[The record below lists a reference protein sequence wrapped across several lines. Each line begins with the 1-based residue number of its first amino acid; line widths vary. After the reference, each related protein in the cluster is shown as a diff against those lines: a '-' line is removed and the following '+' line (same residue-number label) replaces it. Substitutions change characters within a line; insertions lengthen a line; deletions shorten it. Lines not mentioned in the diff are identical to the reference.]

1 MEKYHVLVAVSCFMT
16 LGAVSARAQ
25 TAGHEPEVIRLDPA
39 MDDVVSPD
47 ARLQV
52 VKRGFGFTE
61 GLNWVHQGKTGY
73 LVFSDVPANVIDKL
87 TPDGAV
93 SVLVNE
99 SGYSGPWNGYM
110 ALRVGHRQSNGT
122 DRKDPL
128 HQFMMLGSDGL
139 TIDPQ
144 GRLVICNYGGRSVY
158 RIDWYGKRVV
168 LADRYAGKRL
178 NGPNDVVV
186 KKDGAIYFTDT
197 FNWALG
203 EKDPTTQLHS
213 LGIYVIKDARVT
225 LVVSDIRTPN
235 GLALSPDEKY
245 LYANTSASNTI
256 RRYAVQPDDTL
267 TNSQLFIDLK
277 KEKIAPGERR
287 GITDGMRVDSKGNV
301 YSSGPVGVW
310 VISPQGKHIG
320 TIRIP
325 ETFANFTFGDAD
337 DKTLYVGGLTTI
349 YRIRLKVAGK
359 HTGHAVGE
367 Y

>member
-1 MEKYHVLVAVSCFMT
+1 MKKYAVLVAVCCVMS
-16 LGAVSARAQ
+16 LGAVAGGAQ
-25 TAGHEPEVIRLDPA
+25 TADHAPEIIRLDPA
-39 MDDVVSPD
+39 MDDIVSAD
-47 ARLQV
+47 ARLQA
-52 VKRGFGFTE
+52 VKSGFGFTE
-61 GLNWVHQGKTGY
+61 GLNWVHQGRTGF
-73 LVFSDVPANVIDKL
+73 LVFSDVPANLIDKL

-110 ALRVGHRQSNGT
+110 SLRVGHRQSNGQ

-128 HQFMMLGSDGL
+128 HQFMMLGSDGI

-144 GRLVICNYGGRSVY
+144 GRLVVCNYGGRSVY
-158 RIDWYGKRVV
+158 RVDWYGNRVV
-168 LADRYAGKRL
+168 LADRYEGKRL

-197 FNWALG
+197 YNWALG
-203 EKDPTTQLHS
+203 DKDPSTELHS
-213 LGIYVIKDARVT
+213 LGIYMIKEGKVT
-225 LVVSDIRTPN
+225 LVVKDIATPN

-245 LYANTSASNTI
+245 LYANTSGSNTI
-256 RRYAVQPDDTL
+256 RRYDVQSDDTL
-267 TNSQLFIDLK
+267 TNSRLLIDLK
-277 KEKIAPGERR
+277 NEKVAQGERR
-287 GITDGMRVDSKGNV
+287 GITDGMRVDSKGNI

-337 DKTLYVGGLTTI
+337 DRTLYVGGLTTI
-349 YRIRLKVAGK
+349 YKIRLKVAGK
-359 HTGHAVGE
+359 HTGTAVGE

>member
-1 MEKYHVLVAVSCFMT
+1 MKKPCVLVAVCCFTT
-16 LGAVSARAQ
+16 LGAVPAGAQ
-25 TAGHEPEVIRLDPA
+25 TAQPQPEVIRLDPA
-39 MDDVVSPD
+39 MDAIVSPD
-47 ARLQV
+47 AKLQV
-52 VKRGFGFTE
+52 MKSGFGFTE

-87 TPDGAV
+87 TPDGTV

-110 ALRVGHRQSNGT
+110 ALRVGHRQSNGE

-139 TIDPQ
+139 TIDPL
-144 GRLVICNYGGRSVY
+144 GRLVVCNYGGRSVY
-158 RIDWYGKRVV
+158 RIDWYGNRVV

-186 KKDGAIYFTDT
+186 KKDGTIYFTDT
-197 FNWALG
+197 YDWALR
-203 EKDPTTQLHS
+203 EKDPTTELKS
-213 LGIYVIKDARVT
+213 LGIYMIKDGKVTRV
-225 LVVSDIRTPN
+225 VDDIATPN

-245 LYANTSASNTI
+245 LYANTSTSNTI
-256 RRYAVQPDDTL
+256 RRYEVQPDDTL
-267 TNSQLFIDLK
+267 TNSQLLIDLK

-287 GITDGMRVDSKGNV
+287 GITDGMRVDSRGNI
-301 YSSGPVGVW
+301 YSSGPIGVW
-310 VISPQGKHIG
+310 VISPQGRHIG

-337 DKTLYVGGLTTI
+337 DRTLYIGGLTTI
-349 YRIRLKVAGK
+349 YRIRLRVAGK
-359 HTGHAVGE
+359 HTGEAVGE

>member
-1 MEKYHVLVAVSCFMT
+1 MKKFSVLVAVSCFMT
-16 LGAVSARAQ
+16 LGAVAGSAQ
-25 TAGHEPEVIRLDPA
+25 TADHEPEVVRLDPA
-39 MDDVVSPD
+39 MDDIVSPD
-47 ARLQV
+47 ARLQA
-52 VKRGFGFTE
+52 VKSGFGFTE

-87 TPDGAV
+87 TPDGTL
-93 SVLVNE
+93 SLLVNE

-110 ALRVGHRQSNGT
+110 ALRVGHRQSNSA

-158 RIDWYGKRVV
+158 RVDWYGNREV
-168 LADRYAGKRL
+168 LADRYEGKRL

-197 FNWALG
+197 YNWALG
-203 EKDPTTQLHS
+203 DKDPSTELHS
-213 LGIYVIKDARVT
+213 LGIYMIKDGEVT
-225 LVVSDIRTPN
+225 LVVKDIATPN

-245 LYANTSASNTI
+245 LYANTSTSNTI
-256 RRYAVQPDDTL
+256 RRYDVQPDDTL
-267 TNSQLFIDLK
+267 TNGRLFIDLK
-277 KEKIAPGERR
+277 NEKIAPGERR
-287 GITDGMRVDSKGNV
+287 GITDGMRLDSKGNI

-337 DKTLYVGGLTTI
+337 DKTLYVGGVTTI

-359 HTGHAVGE
+359 HTGTAVGE

>member
-1 MEKYHVLVAVSCFMT
+1 MKKYSVLVAVSCFMT
-16 LGAVSARAQ
+16 LGAAAGRAQ
-25 TAGHEPEVIRLDPA
+25 TADHEPEVIRLDSA
-39 MDDVVSPD
+39 MDRIVSS
-47 ARLQV
+47 AAELQV
-52 VKRGFGFTE
+52 VKSGFGFTE

-87 TPDGAV
+87 TPDGTE
-93 SVLVNE
+93 SLLVDV
-99 SGYSGPWNGYM
+99 SGYSGPWNGFM
-110 ALRVGHRQSNGT
+110 TLRVGHRQSNST

-128 HQFMMLGSDGL
+128 HQFMMLGSDGI
-139 TIDPQ
+139 TVDPQ
-144 GRLVICNYGGRSVY
+144 GRLVVCNYGGRSVY
-158 RIDWYGKRVV
+158 RIDWYGKREV
-168 LADRYAGKRL
+168 LADRYEGKRL

-203 EKDPTTQLHS
+203 DKDPSTELHS
-213 LGIYVIKDARVT
+213 LGIYMIKDGKVT
-225 LVVSDIRTPN
+225 LVVKDIATPN

-256 RRYAVQPDDTL
+256 RRYDVQPDDTL

-277 KEKIAPGERR
+277 NEKIAAGERR
-287 GITDGMRVDSKGNV
+287 GITDGMRVDSKGNI

-337 DKTLYVGGLTTI
+337 DKTLYVGGVTTI
-349 YRIRLKVAGK
+349 YKIRLKVAGK
-359 HTGHAVGE
+359 HSGNAVGE